1 MGKFILIKNGLLSG
15 CSILDRYKI
24 DTLKIGKFIYKM
36 NTLEYYNRQKDSWDK
51 KELHDIQ
58 TEYEVKKMTISE
70 IADIHH
76 RTPGCISFKLK
87 NLGLISNNKD
97 SRGYLDYKN
106 SKLYKEI
113 VKTSKENDAEK
124 KGKKDAFNEISQ
136 MRNEIAEL
144 KKDVKQMLR
153 LMNALYDFESQ

>member
-1 MGKFILIKNGLLSG
+1 
-15 CSILDRYKI
+15 
-24 DTLKIGKFIYKM
+24 M
-36 NTLEYYNRQKDSWDK
+36 NTLEYYNRQKESWDK

-58 TEYEVKKMTISE
+58 IEYEVKKMTISE

-87 NLGLISNNKD
+87 NLGLITDNKD

-124 KGKKDAFNEISQ
+124 KGKKDAFKEISD
-136 MRNEIAEL
+136 MRNEIMEL